1 MDQFMTTFLGGYRK
15 DLVDERL
22 KELVGQI
29 EQLRREAKAAGERE
43 DRLREQLEEA
53 RRRAETLEAQRGGGE
68 AEARAVALEAELAE
82 ARGRLELMESAL
94 RRASGDQERT
104 DQEKRLREEL
114 TAALQWSES
123 LESELKLARKE
134 QDIRA
139 HNRILELERTKTLNQ
154 RILELEDE
162 RRRREGEHQRELARL
177 REQLEQQNKT
187 SAATERILAIAEQEA
202 RALVQQAQARAQQME
217 RQMEEDMRAKKLAAA
232 QALEGA
238 RNQVIRYLDA
248 FNITRDKLAATY
260 NELDAL
266 VEQIPR
272 PDSPV
277 IELERDGLDEN
288 WSYPGSQS

>member
-1 MDQFMTTFLGGYRK
+1 MDQFMTAFLGGYRK

-22 KELVGQI
+22 TELAGQI

-53 RRRAETLEAQRGGGE
+53 RRRAETLEAERGGGK

>member
-43 DRLREQLEEA
+43 DRLREQLAEA
-53 RRRAETLEAQRGGGE
+53 RRRAETLEAERGGGE

>member
-43 DRLREQLEEA
+43 DRLREQLAEA
-53 RRRAETLEAQRGGGE
+53 RRRAETLEAERGGGK

-94 RRASGDQERT
+94 RRAGGEQERT

-177 REQLEQQNKT
+177 REQLDQQNKT

>member
-53 RRRAETLEAQRGGGE
+53 RRRAETLEAERSGGE
-68 AEARAVALEAELAE
+68 AEARAAALEAELAE

-94 RRASGDQERT
+94 RRAGGEQERT

-139 HNRILELERTKTLNQ
+139 HNRILELERTKSLNQ

-177 REQLEQQNKT
+177 REQLDQQNKT
-187 SAATERILAIAEQEA
+187 SAATERILAMAEQEA

-238 RNQVIRYLDA
+238 RNQVIRYLDT
-248 FNITRDKLAATY
+248 FNVTRDKLAATY

-272 PDSPV
+272 PDSSV
-277 IELERDGLDEN
+277 IELERDGLDGN

>member
-1 MDQFMTTFLGGYRK
+1 MDQFMTAFLGGYRK

-43 DRLREQLEEA
+43 DRLREQLAEA
-53 RRRAETLEAQRGGGE
+53 RRRAETLEAERGGGE

-94 RRASGDQERT
+94 RRAGGEQERT

-177 REQLEQQNKT
+177 REQLDQQNKT
-187 SAATERILAIAEQEA
+187 SAATERILAMAEQEA

>member
-1 MDQFMTTFLGGYRK
+1 MDQFMTAFLGGYRK

-53 RRRAETLEAQRGGGE
+53 RRQAETLEAERGGGE
-68 AEARAVALEAELAE
+68 AEAKALEAELAE

-94 RRASGDQERT
+94 RRAGGDQERT

-162 RRRREGEHQRELARL
+162 RANPKHAQVAVKAYLQRVEFPRDTAV
-177 REQLEQQNKT
+177 E
-187 SAATERILAIAEQEA
+187 IGG
-202 RALVQQAQARAQQME
+202 ME
-217 RQMEEDMRAKKLAAA
+217 IGVYE
-232 QALEGA
+232 
-238 RNQVIRYLDA
+238 
-248 FNITRDKLAATY
+248 
-260 NELDAL
+260 
-266 VEQIPR
+266 
-272 PDSPV
+272 
-277 IELERDGLDEN
+277 
-288 WSYPGSQS
+288 

>member
-43 DRLREQLEEA
+43 DRLREQLAEA
-53 RRRAETLEAQRGGGE
+53 RRRAETLEAERGGGK

-94 RRASGDQERT
+94 RRAGGEQERT

-177 REQLEQQNKT
+177 REQLDQQNKT

-248 FNITRDKLAATY
+248 FNVTRDKLAATY

>member
-1 MDQFMTTFLGGYRK
+1 MDQFMTAFLGGYRK

-43 DRLREQLEEA
+43 DRLREQLAEA

-68 AEARAVALEAELAE
+68 AEAKALEAELAE

-94 RRASGDQERT
+94 RRAGGDQERT

-177 REQLEQQNKT
+177 REQLDQQNKT

>member
-43 DRLREQLEEA
+43 DRLREQLAEA
-53 RRRAETLEAQRGGGE
+53 RRRAETLEAERGGGE

-94 RRASGDQERT
+94 RRAGGDQERT

-154 RILELEDE
+154 RILELEGE

-177 REQLEQQNKT
+177 REQLDQQNKT

>member
-43 DRLREQLEEA
+43 DRLREQLAEA
-53 RRRAETLEAQRGGGE
+53 RRRAETLEAERGGGK

-94 RRASGDQERT
+94 RRAGGDQERT

-187 SAATERILAIAEQEA
+187 SAATERILAMAEQEA

>member
-43 DRLREQLEEA
+43 DRLREQLAEA
-53 RRRAETLEAQRGGGE
+53 RRRAETLEAERGGGE
-68 AEARAVALEAELAE
+68 AEAKALEAELAE

-94 RRASGDQERT
+94 RRAGGEQERT

-114 TAALQWSES
+114 KAALQWSEA
-123 LESELKLARKE
+123 LESALKLARKE

-187 SAATERILAIAEQEA
+187 SAATERILAMAEQEA

>member
-1 MDQFMTTFLGGYRK
+1 MDQFMTAFLGGYRK

-43 DRLREQLEEA
+43 DRLREQLAEA
-53 RRRAETLEAQRGGGE
+53 RRRAETLEAERGGGK

-94 RRASGDQERT
+94 RRAGGEQERT

>member
-94 RRASGDQERT
+94 RRAGRDQERT

-177 REQLEQQNKT
+177 REQLDQQNKT

>member
-1 MDQFMTTFLGGYRK
+1 MDQFMTAFLGGYRK

-53 RRRAETLEAQRGGGE
+53 RRRAETLEAERGGGE
-68 AEARAVALEAELAE
+68 AEAKALEAELAE

-94 RRASGDQERT
+94 RRAGGDQERT

-177 REQLEQQNKT
+177 REQLDQQNKT

>member
-1 MDQFMTTFLGGYRK
+1 MDQFMTAFLGGYRK

-94 RRASGDQERT
+94 RRAGGEQERT

-114 TAALQWSES
+114 TAALQWAES
-123 LESELKLARKE
+123 LEAELKLARKE

-177 REQLEQQNKT
+177 REQLDQQNKT
-187 SAATERILAIAEQEA
+187 SAATERILAMAEQEA

>member
-1 MDQFMTTFLGGYRK
+1 MTTFLGGYRK

-68 AEARAVALEAELAE
+68 AEAKALEAELAE

-94 RRASGDQERT
+94 RRAGGDQERT

-177 REQLEQQNKT
+177 REQLDQQNKT

>member
-94 RRASGDQERT
+94 RRAGGDQERT

-177 REQLEQQNKT
+177 REQLDQQNKT
-187 SAATERILAIAEQEA
+187 SAATERILAMAEQEA

-248 FNITRDKLAATY
+248 FNVTRDKLAATY

>member
-53 RRRAETLEAQRGGGE
+53 RRRAETLEAERGGGK

-82 ARGRLELMESAL
+82 ARGRLEMMESAL

>member
-1 MDQFMTTFLGGYRK
+1 MDQFMTAFLGGYRK

-94 RRASGDQERT
+94 RRAGGEQERT

-187 SAATERILAIAEQEA
+187 SAATERILAMAEQEA

>member
-53 RRRAETLEAQRGGGE
+53 RRRAETLEAERGGGK

-94 RRASGDQERT
+94 RRAGGEQERT

>member
-53 RRRAETLEAQRGGGE
+53 RRRAETLESERGGGE
-68 AEARAVALEAELAE
+68 AEARALTLEAELAE

-94 RRASGDQERT
+94 RRAGGDQERT

-114 TAALQWSES
+114 TAALRWSES

-177 REQLEQQNKT
+177 REQLDQQNKT

>member
-43 DRLREQLEEA
+43 DRLREQLAEA
-53 RRRAETLEAQRGGGE
+53 RRRAETLEAERGGGE

-94 RRASGDQERT
+94 RRAGGEQERT

-238 RNQVIRYLDA
+238 RNQVIRYLDT
-248 FNITRDKLAATY
+248 FNVTRDKLAATY

>member
-1 MDQFMTTFLGGYRK
+1 MDQFMTAFLGGYRK

-53 RRRAETLEAQRGGGE
+53 RRRAETLEAERGGGE
-68 AEARAVALEAELAE
+68 AEAKALEAELAE
-82 ARGRLELMESAL
+82 ARGRL
-94 RRASGDQERT
+94 
-104 DQEKRLREEL
+104 EL

-177 REQLEQQNKT
+177 REQLDQQNKT

>member
-94 RRASGDQERT
+94 RRAGRDQERT

>member
-53 RRRAETLEAQRGGGE
+53 RRRAETLEAERGGGE

-94 RRASGDQERT
+94 RRAGGEQERT

-248 FNITRDKLAATY
+248 FNVTRDKLAATY

>member
-1 MDQFMTTFLGGYRK
+1 MDQFMTAFLGGYRK

-68 AEARAVALEAELAE
+68 AEARAAALESELAE

-94 RRASGDQERT
+94 RRAGGEQERT

-177 REQLEQQNKT
+177 REQLDQQNKT

-248 FNITRDKLAATY
+248 FNVTRDKLAATY

>member
-1 MDQFMTTFLGGYRK
+1 MDQFMTAFLGGYRK

-43 DRLREQLEEA
+43 DRLREQLAEA
-53 RRRAETLEAQRGGGE
+53 RRRAETLEAERGGGK

>member
-68 AEARAVALEAELAE
+68 AEARALALEAELAE

-94 RRASGDQERT
+94 RRAGGDQERT

-187 SAATERILAIAEQEA
+187 SAATERILAMAEQEA

-272 PDSPV
+272 PDSSV
-277 IELERDGLDEN
+277 IELERDGLDGN

>member
-1 MDQFMTTFLGGYRK
+1 MDQFMTAFLGGYRK

-43 DRLREQLEEA
+43 DRLREQLAEA
-53 RRRAETLEAQRGGGE
+53 RRRAETLEAERGGGK

-177 REQLEQQNKT
+177 REQLDQQNKT
-187 SAATERILAIAEQEA
+187 SAATERILAMAEQEA

>member
-43 DRLREQLEEA
+43 DRLREQLAEA
-53 RRRAETLEAQRGGGE
+53 RRRAETLEAERGGGE
-68 AEARAVALEAELAE
+68 AEAKALEAELAE

-94 RRASGDQERT
+94 RRAGGDQERT

-123 LESELKLARKE
+123 LESELKLTRKE

-177 REQLEQQNKT
+177 REQLDQQNKT

>member
-53 RRRAETLEAQRGGGE
+53 RRRAETLEAERGGGE
-68 AEARAVALEAELAE
+68 AEARAAALESELAE

-94 RRASGDQERT
+94 RRAGGDQERT

-177 REQLEQQNKT
+177 REQLDQQNKT

>member
-53 RRRAETLEAQRGGGE
+53 RRRAETLEAERGGGK

-123 LESELKLARKE
+123 PESELKLARKE

-139 HNRILELERTKTLNQ
+139 HNRIF
-154 RILELEDE
+154 E

>member
-1 MDQFMTTFLGGYRK
+1 MDQFMTAFLGGYRK

-53 RRRAETLEAQRGGGE
+53 RRRAETLEAERGGGK

>member
-1 MDQFMTTFLGGYRK
+1 MSGSRSWWDRSSSC
-15 DLVDERL
+15 
-22 KELVGQI
+22 
-29 EQLRREAKAAGERE
+29 AG
-43 DRLREQLEEA
+43 
-53 RRRAETLEAQRGGGE
+53 RRRLAETLEAERGGGE

-94 RRASGDQERT
+94 RRAGGEQERT

-177 REQLEQQNKT
+177 REQLDQQNKT

-238 RNQVIRYLDA
+238 RNQVIRYLDT
-248 FNITRDKLAATY
+248 FNVTRDKLAATY

>member
-94 RRASGDQERT
+94 RRAGRDQERT

-177 REQLEQQNKT
+177 REQLDQQNKT

-248 FNITRDKLAATY
+248 FNVTRDKLAATY

>member
-1 MDQFMTTFLGGYRK
+1 MTTFLGGYRK

-43 DRLREQLEEA
+43 DRLREQLAEA

-94 RRASGDQERT
+94 RRAGGEQERT

-177 REQLEQQNKT
+177 REQLDQQNKT

-238 RNQVIRYLDA
+238 RNQVIRYLDT

>member
-43 DRLREQLEEA
+43 DRLREQLAEA
-53 RRRAETLEAQRGGGE
+53 RRRAETLEAERGGGE

-94 RRASGDQERT
+94 RRAGGDQERT

-248 FNITRDKLAATY
+248 FNVTRDKLAATY

>member
-1 MDQFMTTFLGGYRK
+1 MDQFMTAFLGGYRK

-53 RRRAETLEAQRGGGE
+53 RRRAETLEAERGGGE
-68 AEARAVALEAELAE
+68 AEVKALEAELAE

-94 RRASGDQERT
+94 RRAGGDQERT

-177 REQLEQQNKT
+177 REQLDQQNKT

-238 RNQVIRYLDA
+238 RNQVIRYLDT
-248 FNITRDKLAATY
+248 FNVTRDKLAATY

>member
-43 DRLREQLEEA
+43 DRLREQLAEA

-68 AEARAVALEAELAE
+68 AEARAAALEAELAE

-94 RRASGDQERT
+94 RRAGGEQERT

-177 REQLEQQNKT
+177 REQLDQQNKT
-187 SAATERILAIAEQEA
+187 SAATERILAMAEQEA

>member
-68 AEARAVALEAELAE
+68 AEARALALEAELAE

-94 RRASGDQERT
+94 RRAGGDQERT

-177 REQLEQQNKT
+177 REQLDQQNKT
-187 SAATERILAIAEQEA
+187 SAATERILAMAEQEA

-238 RNQVIRYLDA
+238 RNQVIRYLDT
-248 FNITRDKLAATY
+248 FNVTRDKLAATY